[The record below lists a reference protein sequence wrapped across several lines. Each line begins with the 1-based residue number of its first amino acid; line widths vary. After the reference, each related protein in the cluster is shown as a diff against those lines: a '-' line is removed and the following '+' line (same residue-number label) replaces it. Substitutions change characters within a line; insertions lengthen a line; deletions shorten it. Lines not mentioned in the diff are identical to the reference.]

1 MSAAQNHFSHFR
13 QARAPLEGQPGM
25 AGRGGPMGATT
36 ADFYRDEFARLKASL
51 PGGRLPWLQRARE
64 AGLASF
70 AATGFPTLRQEDWKY
85 TSVAA
90 IEKGRFV
97 LAARAPPAPNGVTAQ
112 QIEDW
117 SLPGTQR
124 LVFVNGHYQPRWSRI
139 APLPA
144 GVTLASLA
152 EQLERDPER
161 LESLLGPTPDAY
173 PSGFAALNAA
183 FMTDG
188 AYVHLAAGVALDTPI
203 HLLFVATA
211 AGLAVQTRNLV
222 VADAGSRASLIEH
235 HVAVGDGAYFTNVI
249 TDLVAGRDAGIEHH
263 KVQQESLKAFHVAAV
278 NADQQ
283 HGSRFTSRSFALGAL
298 LARID
303 IGVGL
308 NAGHTTCA
316 LDGLYMTDGRQHIDH
331 HTRIDHAQPHG
342 TSREFYKGVL
352 AGASRAVFNGKVI
365 VHADAQHSDADQ
377 TNRNLLLSD
386 NAEVDTKPQ
395 LEIYADDVKCSHG
408 ATVGQLDPEQIFYL
422 RSRGVDDASARA
434 LLTFAFAEEVVD
446 RVGIAPLRAR
456 LEKLLLGRLPERVKE
471 LL

>member
-1 MSAAQNHFSHFR
+1 MN
-13 QARAPLEGQPGM
+13 
-25 AGRGGPMGATT
+25 TT
-36 ADFYRDEFARLKASL
+36 ATDFYCDEFARLKASL
-51 PGGRLPWLQRARE
+51 PGGRLPWLRRARE
-64 AGLASF
+64 EGLASF
-70 AATGFPTLRQEDWKY
+70 ADTGFPTLRQEDWKY

-90 IEKGRFV
+90 IEKGHFV
-97 LAARAPPAPNGVTAQ
+97 LTVLAPPASNGVTEQ
-112 QIEDW
+112 QIEGW
-117 SLPGTQR
+117 SLPDTQR

-139 APLPA
+139 GPLPA

-152 EQLERDPER
+152 EMLEREPEH
-161 LESLLGPTPDAY
+161 LESVLGPTPDAY

-183 FMTDG
+183 FMSDG
-188 AYVHLAAGVALDTPI
+188 AYVHLATGVALDTPI
-203 HLLFVATA
+203 HLLFVTTE

-222 VADAGSRASLIEH
+222 MAEAGSRASLVEH

-249 TDLVAGRDAGIEHH
+249 TDLLAGRDAEIEHH
-263 KVQQESLKAFHVAAV
+263 KLQQESLKAFHVAAV

-283 HGSRFTSRSFALGAL
+283 HGSRFTSRSFALGGG

-303 IGVGL
+303 ISVGL
-308 NAGHTTCA
+308 NAERTECA

-331 HTRIDHAQPHG
+331 HTRIDHARPHG

-365 VHADAQHSDADQ
+365 VHADAQHSDAYQ

-386 NAEVDTKPQ
+386 HAEVDTKPQ

-422 RSRGVDDASARA
+422 RSRGVD
-434 LLTFAFAEEVVD
+434 
-446 RVGIAPLRAR
+446 
-456 LEKLLLGRLPERVKE
+456 
-471 LL
+471 

>member
-1 MSAAQNHFSHFR
+1 MNAA
-13 QARAPLEGQPGM
+13 
-25 AGRGGPMGATT
+25 T
-36 ADFYRDEFARLKASL
+36 DFYRDEFARVAPSL
-51 PGGRLPWLQRARE
+51 PGSHLPWLQRARE

-70 AATGFPTLRQEDWKY
+70 ADTGFPTLRQEDWKY

-97 LAARAPPAPNGVTAQ
+97 LAPPTANGVTAQ
-112 QIEDW
+112 QIEGW
-117 SLPGTQR
+117 SLPDTQR

-152 EQLERDPER
+152 ELLERAPER
-161 LESLLGPTPDAY
+161 LENLLVPTPDAY
-173 PSGFAALNAA
+173 PSGYPSAFAALNAA

-188 AYVHLAAGVALDTPI
+188 AYVHLAAGVALDTTI
-203 HLLFVATA
+203 HLLFVATE

-222 VADAGSRASLIEH
+222 VADAGSHASLIEH
-235 HVAVGDGAYFTNVI
+235 HVAVGEGAYFTNVI
-249 TDLVAGRDAGIEHH
+249 TDLVVGRDAGIEHH

-283 HGSRFTSRSFALGAL
+283 QGSRLTSRSFALGAA

-303 IGVGL
+303 IRVGL

-331 HTRIDHAQPHG
+331 HTRIDHARPHG

-446 RVGIAPLRAR
+446 RVGIPSLRAR
-456 LEKLLLGRLPERVKE
+456 LEKLLRGRLPERVKE
-471 LL
+471 LI

>member
-1 MSAAQNHFSHFR
+1 MN
-13 QARAPLEGQPGM
+13 
-25 AGRGGPMGATT
+25 TT
-36 ADFYRDEFARLKASL
+36 AADFYRDEFARVASAL
-51 PGGRLPWLQRARE
+51 PGGHLPWLRRARE

-70 AATGFPTLRQEDWKY
+70 ADTGLPTLRQEDWKY

-90 IEKGRFV
+90 IEKGRFA
-97 LAARAPPAPNGVTAQ
+97 LAALTPPAPDCVTAQ
-112 QIEDW
+112 QIEGW
-117 SLPGTQR
+117 SLPDTQR
-124 LVFVNGHYQPRWSRI
+124 LVFVNGHYQPRWSRM

-152 EQLERDPER
+152 EVLERDPER
-161 LESLLGPTPDAY
+161 LESMLGPAPDACPSGY
-173 PSGFAALNAA
+173 PSAFAALNAA
-183 FMTDG
+183 FMSDG
-188 AYVHLAAGVALDTPI
+188 TYVHLAAGVALDTPI
-203 HLLFVATA
+203 HLLFVTTE

-222 VADAGSRASLIEH
+222 MADAGSRASLIEH
-235 HVAVGDGAYFTNVI
+235 HVAVGEGACFTNVI
-249 TDLVAGRDAGIEHH
+249 TDLVAGRDAEIEHH
-263 KVQQESLKAFHVAAV
+263 KLQQESLKAFHVAAV

-283 HGSRFTSRSFALGAL
+283 HGSRFTSRSFALGAG

-303 IGVGL
+303 IRVGL
-308 NAGHTTCA
+308 NAEHAACA

-331 HTRIDHAQPHG
+331 HTRIDHARPHG

-434 LLTFAFAEEVVD
+434 LLTFAFAEEVIA
-446 RVGIAPLRAR
+446 RVGLAPLRAR

>member
-1 MSAAQNHFSHFR
+1 MNVT
-13 QARAPLEGQPGM
+13 
-25 AGRGGPMGATT
+25 AT
-36 ADFYRDEFARLKASL
+36 DFYRDEFARLKASL
-51 PGGRLPWLQRARE
+51 PGGHLPWLRRARE

-70 AATGFPTLRQEDWKY
+70 ADTGLPTLRQEDWKY

-97 LAARAPPAPNGVTAQ
+97 LATLTPPTPNGVTAQ

-117 SLPGTQR
+117 SLPDTQR

-152 EQLERDPER
+152 ELLERDPEC
-161 LESLLGPTPDAY
+161 LESLLGPTPHAY
-173 PSGFAALNAA
+173 PSGCYPSAFAALNAA
-183 FMTDG
+183 FMSDG

-203 HLLFVATA
+203 HLLFVTTE

-235 HVAVGDGAYFTNVI
+235 HVAVGEGAYFTNVI
-249 TDLVAGRDAGIEHH
+249 TDLVAGRDAEIEHH
-263 KVQQESLKAFHVAAV
+263 KLQQESLKAFHVAAV

-283 HGSRFTSRSFALGAL
+283 HGSRFTSRSFALGAV

-308 NAGHTTCA
+308 NAEHTTCA

-331 HTRIDHAQPHG
+331 HTRIDHARPHG

>member
-1 MSAAQNHFSHFR
+1 MN
-13 QARAPLEGQPGM
+13 
-25 AGRGGPMGATT
+25 TIT
-36 ADFYRDEFARLKASL
+36 ADFYRDEFARLRASL
-51 PGGRLPWLQRARE
+51 PGGRLPWLQRTRE

-70 AATGFPTLRQEDWKY
+70 ADTGFPTLRQEDWKY

-97 LAARAPPAPNGVTAQ
+97 LAALAPSAPDGVTAQ
-112 QIEDW
+112 QIEGW
-117 SLPGTQR
+117 SLPDTHR

-152 EQLERDPER
+152 ELLEREPER

-173 PSGFAALNAA
+173 PSAYPSAFAALNAA

-188 AYVHLAAGVALDTPI
+188 AYVHLAAGVALDTTI
-203 HLLFVATA
+203 HLLFVATE
-211 AGLAVQTRNLV
+211 AGLAMQTRNLV
-222 VADAGSRASLIEH
+222 VADAGSRASLVEH

-249 TDLVAGRDAGIEHH
+249 TDLVAGRDAAIEHH
-263 KVQQESLKAFHVAAV
+263 KLQQESLKAFHVAAV

-283 HGSRFTSRSFALGAL
+283 HGSCLTSRSFALGGG

-303 IGVGL
+303 IRVGL
-308 NAGHTTCA
+308 NAERTECA

-365 VHADAQHSDADQ
+365 VHADAQHSDACQ

-434 LLTFAFAEEVVD
+434 LLTFAFAEEVIA
-446 RVGIAPLRAR
+446 RVSIAPLRAR